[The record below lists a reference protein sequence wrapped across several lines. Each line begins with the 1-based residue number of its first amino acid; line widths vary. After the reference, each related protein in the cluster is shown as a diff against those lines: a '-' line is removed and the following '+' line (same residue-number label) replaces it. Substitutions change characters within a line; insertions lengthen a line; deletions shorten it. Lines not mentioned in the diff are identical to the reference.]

1 MHLSDKRWRVFA
13 ASARGS
19 AHAAHG
25 QPCQDASAH
34 AVQGELLF
42 GAVCDGAGSA
52 VASDVGATRIAQG
65 TVRAMAE
72 RARELPAHDHAGF
85 TAWIGDLLAAER
97 AALEAHAEASGRALA
112 DFAATVV
119 GVVAWPDGGWFFHL
133 GDGAGVARHAKGC
146 TLSPP
151 ENGEYANETYFLTG
165 TAWRDHLRIT
175 PIAEPARSVL
185 LMTDG
190 AMPFALAKGG
200 QDVYAPFADP
210 VERFLAGAEDAAG
223 HAALHATLDDPR
235 TYRIT
240 GDDKTLLVALRA

>member
-1 MHLSDKRWRVFA
+1 MSWRVFA

-19 AHAAHG
+19 AHAGNG

-34 AVQGELLF
+34 AVHGELLV
-42 GAVCDGAGSA
+42 GVVCDGAGSA
-52 VASDVGATRIAQG
+52 AASDIGAQRIAQG
-65 TVRAMAE
+65 MVQALVE
-72 RARELPAHDHAGF
+72 RAGELPAHGDHSGF
-85 TAWIGDLLAAER
+85 ATWIGDLLAMQR
-97 AALEAHAEASGRALA
+97 AALEAHATATGRALA

-133 GDGAGVARHAKGC
+133 GDGAGVARHADSR
-146 TLSPP
+146 TLSSP
-151 ENGEYANETYFLTG
+151 ENGEYANETFFLTG
-165 TAWRDHLRIT
+165 STWRDHLRIT
-175 PIAEPARSVL
+175 PIAAPMRSVL

-200 QDVYAPFADP
+200 QDVYTPFADP
-210 VERFLAGAEDAAG
+210 VERFLAGAEENAG
-223 HAALHATLDDPR
+223 NAALHATLDDPR

>member
-1 MHLSDKRWRVFA
+1 MSWRVFA

-25 QPCQDASAH
+25 LPCQDASAH
-34 AVQGELLF
+34 AVHGELLL
-42 GAVCDGAGSA
+42 GVVCDGAGSA
-52 VASDVGATRIAQG
+52 VASDVGATRIARG
-65 TVRAMAE
+65 MVRALAD
-72 RARELPAHDHAGF
+72 RAHELPTRDDHAGF

-97 AALEAHAEASGRALA
+97 AALEAHATATGRALA

-133 GDGAGVARHAKGC
+133 GDGAGVARHADGR
-146 TLSPP
+146 TLSSP
-151 ENGEYANETYFLTG
+151 ENGEYANETFFLTG
-165 TAWRDHLRIT
+165 TAWREHLRIT
-175 PIAEPARSVL
+175 PIATPMRSVL

-200 QDVYAPFADP
+200 QDVFIPFADP
-210 VERFLAGAEDAAG
+210 VERFLASAEENAG
-223 HAALHATLDDPR
+223 NAALHATLDDPR
-235 TYRIT
+235 TCQIT